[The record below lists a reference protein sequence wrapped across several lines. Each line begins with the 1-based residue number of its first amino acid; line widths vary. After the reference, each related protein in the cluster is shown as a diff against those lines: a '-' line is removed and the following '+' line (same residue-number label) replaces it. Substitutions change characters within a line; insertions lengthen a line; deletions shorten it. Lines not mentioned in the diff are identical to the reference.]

1 MENSFMS
8 QEEIDAL
15 MGAPVDPGV
24 KEASRVLSAWEIDVL
39 NEIGNINAGAAST
52 ALSELLDQT
61 VIIDTPTLSFKT
73 IGELHKM
80 FNRPYLWINV
90 EFYSGIEGSNVFIL
104 QSDDALTIAD
114 IMMGGNEQNH
124 MLTEMDEIAMSAVSE
139 AMNQMVGYSATSLS
153 ELFHRTIEISPP
165 QLKVIEANDDAGQ
178 LGMNLDDQLIIISF
192 AFQIGDLFESQIM
205 LVMQLDIAK
214 KHANYLLEDT
224 KANANDAIVTN
235 QAVQP
240 ETAPVHQV
248 VQPEATVVNYVV
260 RPDAAPAVQ
269 QNLADSDEVIYYN
282 QGNLNLIL
290 DVPLHLSV
298 ILGRTKRSIADILKL
313 THGSIIEL
321 ERFENEPVDILV
333 NDKLI
338 ARGQVVVVKEYFG
351 VRITDIISAES
362 RVKNLVQK
370 GS

>member
-1 MENSFMS
+1 MS

-15 MGAPVDPGV
+15 MGAGVPADQVV
-24 KEASRVLSAWEIDVL
+24 KEASLVLSELEIDVL

-52 ALSELLDQT
+52 ALSELLDQK

-73 IGELHKM
+73 IAELHKM
-80 FNRPYLWINV
+80 FNRPYLWVNV
-90 EFYSGIEGSNVFIL
+90 EFSSGIEGSNVFIL

-124 MLTEMDEIAMSAVSE
+124 LLTEMDEIAMSAVSE

-178 LGMNLDDQLIIISF
+178 LGKSLDDQLIIISF

-205 LVMQLDIAK
+205 LVMPLDIAK
-214 KHANYLLEDT
+214 KHANYLLEDS
-224 KANANDAIVTN
+224 KANADDAMVTS

-240 ETAPVHQV
+240 DAMAVNQAAP
-248 VQPEATVVNYVV
+248 PEAAAGHYAV
-260 RPDAAPAVQ
+260 RPDTPSAVQ
-269 QNLADSDEVIYYN
+269 QNLGDSDEVIYYN

-298 ILGRTKRSIADILKL
+298 ILGRTKRSIADILKF

-333 NDKLI
+333 NEKLI

-362 RVKNLVQK
+362 RVRNLVQK